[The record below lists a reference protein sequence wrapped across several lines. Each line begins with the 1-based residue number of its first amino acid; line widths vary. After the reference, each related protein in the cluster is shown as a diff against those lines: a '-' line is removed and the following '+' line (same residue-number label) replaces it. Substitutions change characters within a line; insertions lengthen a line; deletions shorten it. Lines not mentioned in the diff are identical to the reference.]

1 MSRFSDRIFYRLN
14 QSCAAVSFVILFV
27 IAAVV
32 VIEALPALRSI
43 SWARFW
49 LDPSWHPTS
58 GQFNMV
64 PMVVGTLV
72 VSLGGTLL
80 ATPVG
85 LALAVYN
92 NFYATHATR
101 AWCRGMTAVLAG
113 IPSVV
118 YGLWGLVVLVPLIAQ
133 YQPPGASIVSGS
145 VIVAIM
151 ILPTVA
157 MLSDSGLRQVPDSY
171 LEGGNALSMRRIRV
185 IFAIAIPVARASIVT
200 AVLLALAR
208 ALGETMAVLMV
219 TGNAIRMPSSIWDP
233 VRSLAANIALEMAY
247 AVDLHR
253 ASLFVSGLVL
263 MALVAG
269 LILAAEALRSDDQ

>member
-1 MSRFSDRIFYRLN
+1 MSRFSDSLFYRLN
-14 QSCAAVSFVILFV
+14 QGCAAISFVILFV

-32 VIEALPALRSI
+32 MVEALPALRSI
-43 SWARFW
+43 AWTRFW
-49 LDPSWHPTS
+49 LDASWHPTS
-58 GQFNMV
+58 GQYNMLA
-64 PMVVGTLV
+64 MVVGTLV

-80 ATPVG
+80 ATPLG
-85 LALAVYN
+85 LALAIYN
-92 NFYATHATR
+92 NFYAPAVAR
-101 AWCRGMTAVLAG
+101 SWCRGMTAVLAG

-118 YGLWGLVVLVPLIAQ
+118 YGLWGLVVLVPLLARV
-133 YQPPGASIVSGS
+133 QPPGASIVSGS
-145 VIVAIM
+145 IIVAIM

-157 MLSDSGLRQVPDSY
+157 MLSDSGLRQVPGSY
-171 LEGGNALSMRRIRV
+171 LEGGNALSMSRFRV
-185 IFAIAIPVARASIVT
+185 IFAIAVPVARSSIVT

-219 TGNAIRMPSSIWDP
+219 TGNAIQMPSSIWDP

-263 MALVAG
+263 MALVAA
-269 LILAAEALRSDDQ
+269 LIIAAEALRNDDE